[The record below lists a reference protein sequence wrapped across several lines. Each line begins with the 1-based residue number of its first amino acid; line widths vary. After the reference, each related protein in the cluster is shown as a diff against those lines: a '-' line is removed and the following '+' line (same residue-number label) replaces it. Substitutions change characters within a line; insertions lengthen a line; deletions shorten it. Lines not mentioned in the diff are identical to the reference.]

1 MTSYKQPS
9 TIGQVLQFK
18 PVINDWALKA
28 QENYQT
34 NNPDTARYWAEKTTE
49 LDQGNITAWNV
60 LGRIALDEN
69 ALPQAEHLFKQAL
82 AAAPKNEETLIN
94 LGYSYLAQQEYASAE
109 RCFLRA
115 LAQSETG
122 EKARISLAYSAMLQ
136 GQIEIAFS
144 SYRKL
149 FRDGI
154 DNIHVINALI
164 DCSEQFVADRY
175 LPELAQDITEL
186 LRYENIDHQRLAPL
200 ALSLLTHRFQLY
212 DNDSEISF
220 DDICQDSLL
229 ITALQHCSLRS
240 PQFET
245 FIKSVREALLRVCI
259 ESGTLSDDCIPLVI
273 AMGVHQAYSGYIA
286 SYTSDEEQLLIN
298 LEDSITDQLKQKSSE
313 PNDIVGALL
322 ITAMYKNLYQC
333 DYSYNLASYDLE
345 DWPAG
350 ARAVMDLAF
359 YQPQQHAIFLH
370 TVNEHFA
377 DLETETI
384 ALSTPYWESLN
395 RQYSEIPPDP
405 FYKELKAAD
414 GEKPQLL
421 LLSCDAGQRGLKIAA
436 DYPDIEILV
445 FEPNRS
451 SVAYALMQA
460 ANLQIS
466 NIEFRCGDLETVL
479 DNQKFALIECAGWFD
494 YIDDDD
500 LLMNQ
505 LVNHL
510 TEDGVIRLGL
520 EDASAQKELLD
531 IQTFI
536 ANRKIPAGNTELIMI
551 RDTLQA
557 QTDSKWQN
565 ILQAPWFYQAD
576 EAYNR
581 LFFQR
586 RFANID
592 DISRICAEHNLCV
605 HHDSL
610 KNRQEYNKR
619 FGNVFNQLDGYL
631 LISR

>member
-1 MTSYKQPS
+1 MTSYKQLS

-69 ALPQAEHLFKQAL
+69 ALPQAERLFKQAL
-82 AAAPKNEETLIN
+82 AVAPKNEETLIN

-109 RCFLRA
+109 SCFLRA

-154 DNIHVINALI
+154 DNIHIINALI

-175 LPELAQDITEL
+175 LPELAQDISEL

-212 DNDSEISF
+212 DNDAEISF
-220 DDICQDSLL
+220 EDICQDSLL

-240 PQFET
+240 PEFET
-245 FIKSVREALLRVCI
+245 FIKSVREALLRVSV
-259 ESGTLSDDCIPLVI
+259 ETGTLSDDCIPLVI
-273 AMGVHQAYSGYIA
+273 AMGVHQAYSGYVA
-286 SYTSDEEQLLIN
+286 SYTCDEEQLLIQ
-298 LEDSITDQLKQKSSE
+298 LEHSITDQLKLKSSQ

-322 ITAMYKNLYQC
+322 ITAMYKDLYSR
-333 DYSYNLASYDLE
+333 DYSYKLASYDLE
-345 DWPAG
+345 DWPIG
-350 ARAVMDLAF
+350 AQAVMDLAF
-359 YQPQQHAIFLH
+359 YQPQQHAIFQH
-370 TVNEHFA
+370 TVDEHFA

-395 RQYSEIPPDP
+395 GQYSETSPDI
-405 FYKELKAAD
+405 FYKELRSVD
-414 GEKPQLL
+414 GEKPLLL

-436 DYPDIEILV
+436 DYPDMEVLV
-445 FEPNRS
+445 FEPNRAN
-451 SVAYALMQA
+451 VAYALMQA
-460 ANLQIS
+460 ANLQIN
-466 NIEFRCGDLETVL
+466 NIEFRCGDIETAL

-494 YIDDDD
+494 YVEDSA
-500 LLMNQ
+500 LLMSI

-510 TEDGVIRLGL
+510 AEDGVIRLGL
-520 EDASAQKELLD
+520 EDCSAQAALFDMQK
-531 IQTFI
+531 FI
-536 ANRKIPAGNTELIMI
+536 ASRNVAAGANELGML
-551 RDTLQA
+551 RDTLLA
-557 QTDSKWQN
+557 QTDRKWQS
-565 ILQAPWFYQAD
+565 IVQAPWFYQAG
-576 EAYNR
+576 EAYNK
-581 LFFQR
+581 LFFQQ
-586 RFANID
+586 RFSTID
-592 DISRICAEHNLCV
+592 DISHICIQQQLRL
-605 HHDSL
+605 HHDSRQ
-610 KNRQEYNKR
+610 NREAYNKR
-619 FGNVFNQLDGYL
+619 FANAFNQLDGYVL
-631 LISR
+631 VSR